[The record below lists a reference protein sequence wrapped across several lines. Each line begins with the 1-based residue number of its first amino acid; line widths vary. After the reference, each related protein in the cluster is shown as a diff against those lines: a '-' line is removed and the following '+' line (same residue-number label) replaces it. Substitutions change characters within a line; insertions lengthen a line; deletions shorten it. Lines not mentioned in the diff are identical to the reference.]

1 MLQLHAPPHARRAVV
16 NPEPAVGFSLR
27 AVTLS
32 DAEAVADVIDD
43 CMRAEIGL
51 PWTTPEE
58 MRNDWSGPG
67 YDLAADAL
75 LLNEDG
81 EAVGYLQLWCD
92 TAPFN
97 ELLSIVFVRPRY
109 WSRGLSAFLLRLGEE
124 RARERIHRASIDVR
138 VTHQVVRFAHNEAAG
153 ALFRSLEYTY
163 LQTFWMMRIELD
175 SPPPAAPE
183 TEGVT
188 IRTFDPERDAPATHA
203 AMAEA
208 FLDHRGHEFPSYEQW
223 RHRNFDGE
231 EARFDPQLWFLAA
244 DGDEIVGAATC
255 RPTTARDPSSAEVE
269 RLGVRRGWRRRGVGL
284 SLLRTAFGEFH
295 RRGIHRAELGVDSEN
310 PTGAT
315 RLYER
320 AGMHVAYS
328 WETWEKEI
336 RPGTAR
342 PKTAGEGP

>member
-1 MLQLHAPPHARRAVV
+1 VVV
-16 NPEPAVGFSLR
+16 NLEPAAGFSLR
-27 AVTLS
+27 AVTLP

-43 CMRAEIGL
+43 CIRAEIGL

-67 YDLAADAL
+67 YDLPADAL

-81 EAVGYLQLWCD
+81 EAAGYLQLWCD
-92 TAPFN
+92 IAPFN

-124 RARERIHRASIDVR
+124 RARERIHRAPADLR

-153 ALFRSLEYTY
+153 ALFRSLDYTY
-163 LQTFWMMRIELD
+163 LQTVWVMRIELD
-175 SPPPAAPE
+175 SPPPAASA
-183 TEGVT
+183 TEGIT
-188 IRTFDPERDAPATHA
+188 IRTFDPERDARATHA
-203 AMAEA
+203 ALAEA
-208 FLDHRGHEFPSYEQW
+208 FLDHRGHGFPSYEQW
-223 RHRNFDGE
+223 RHHNLDGE
-231 EARFDPQLWFLAA
+231 GAQFDRRLWFVAA

-255 RPTTARDPSSAEVE
+255 QPTTARDPDSAEVG
-269 RLGVRRGWRRRGVGL
+269 RLGVRRGWRRRGAGL
-284 SLLRTAFGEFH
+284 ALLQTAFGEFH
-295 RRGIHRAELGVDSEN
+295 RRGIRRAELGVDSEN

-328 WETWEKEI
+328 WETWEKEL

-342 PKTAGEGP
+342 PESAGVEP